1 LRRDDNRLRDKA
13 MLTAHAATPLHE
25 QPDAGTV
32 ADSSSGISGDAQV
45 KQFTSAHRQPS

>member
-1 LRRDDNRLRDKA
+1 VTTTACDDEA
-13 MLTAHAATPLHE
+13 MLTTHAATPLHE

-32 ADSSSGISGDAQV
+32 ADSPSGIFISGDAQV